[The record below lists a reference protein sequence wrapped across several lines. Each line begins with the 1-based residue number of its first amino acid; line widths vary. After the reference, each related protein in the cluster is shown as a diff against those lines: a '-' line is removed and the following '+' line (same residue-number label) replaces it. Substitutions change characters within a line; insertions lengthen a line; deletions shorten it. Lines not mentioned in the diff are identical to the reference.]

1 MVKRDIVN
9 RRDRYLLKKVLNF
22 KNIKKTKNENNKK
35 YVNLREISEIPKKA
49 VDTSKGTPIKGG
61 CGNVFP
67 PI

>member
-22 KNIKKTKNENNKK
+22 KNIKKTKKENNKK
-35 YVNLREISEIPKKA
+35 YDNLREISEIPKKT
-49 VDTSKGTPIKGG
+49 VDTSKGTPTKGG
-61 CGNVFP
+61 CGKVFP